1 VFGVATTTKNCPAA
15 LVPGAGG
22 ACVTTP
28 ECWDGLVEIS
38 GVVTASPLPCTQPHS
53 WQTFAIAI
61 MPSDAAT
68 YNVNIVQ
75 ANPTVQALCSA
86 KVLLASRT
94 GAALSVSQSAWDIE
108 VVPPDEQAYNTGV
121 RTVRC
126 LAGHGY
132 NALNSAQFTP

>member
-1 VFGVATTTKNCPAA
+1 
-15 LVPGAGG
+15 
-22 ACVTTP
+22 VTTP
-28 ECWDGLVEIS
+28 ECWNGLVEIS
-38 GVVTASPLPCTQPHS
+38 GVVTAGPLPCTQPHS

-94 GAALSVSQSAWDIE
+94 GAALSVAQSAWNIE
-108 VVPPDEQAYNTGV
+108 VLPPDEQAYNTGV

>member
-1 VFGVATTTKNCPAA
+1 VFGVATTTKHCPAA

-28 ECWDGLVEIS
+28 ECWNGLVEIS
-38 GVVTASPLPCTQPHS
+38 GVVTAGPLPCTQPHS

-61 MPSDAAT
+61 MPSDIAT

-75 ANPTVQALCSA
+75 ANPTVQALCST

-94 GAALSVSQSAWDIE
+94 GAALPVPQSAWSIE
-108 VVPPDEQAYNTGV
+108 VLPPDEEAYNTGV

-126 LAGHGY
+126 LAGHG
-132 NALNSAQFTP
+132 LDELKSAQFGP